1 MRLPDELLAVI
12 EREVE
17 KIDRAA
23 LARASDEL
31 TRRYKSADFSAPVV
45 KSEAHRA
52 AYLATRLPATYAANW
67 RVFSE
72 IWRLAPHAQEIHSVL
87 DLGAGPGTALWAA
100 AEVFPGLRQ
109 ATLVE
114 SDGAWVNLGQRIA
127 ADSAHL
133 VLRQGRW
140 IRHDLC
146 SPLDSSAH
154 DMVVIS
160 YTLGEL
166 APAAANSLLLRAWKL
181 ASRFLVVIEPG
192 TPRGF
197 GVVHAARAALIA
209 GAAAHGD
216 DGQVLAPC
224 PHQGVC
230 PMAAAGDWCHFA
242 QRVPRTSLHRRLKG
256 GALSYEDE
264 KFSYVVASRD
274 HSPRAPSRIVRHPQK
289 RSGHVQLTLCTRRG
303 IENRT
308 VSRSQGKDYQLARQ
322 AEWGEAWGE

>member
-1 MRLPDELLAVI
+1 MRLPDELLAAI
-12 EREVE
+12 EREAE
-17 KIDRAA
+17 KVDRAA

-31 TRRYKSADFSAPVV
+31 TRRYKSADFSAPIL

-52 AYLATRLPATYAANW
+52 AYLAARLPATYAANW

-72 IWRLAPHAQEIHSVL
+72 IWRLAPHAQEVTSVL

-114 SDGAWVNLGQRIA
+114 SDDAWVKLGRRIA
-127 ADSAHL
+127 ADSPHL

-140 IRHDLC
+140 IRHDLR
-146 SPLDSSAH
+146 SPLDSSVH

-166 APAAANSLLLRAWKL
+166 SPVAANMLVLRAWKL
-181 ASRFLVVIEPG
+181 ASRFLVVVEPG

-197 GVVHAARAALIA
+197 GVVHAARSALIA
-209 GAAAHGD
+209 DMAAGAES
-216 DGQVLAPC
+216 QILAPC
-224 PHQGVC
+224 PHRDAC

-256 GALSYEDE
+256 GALAYEDE
-264 KFSYVVASRD
+264 KFSYIVASRD
-274 HSPRAPSRIVRHPQK
+274 HSPVAPSRIVRHPQK

-308 VSRSQGKDYQLARQ
+308 VSRSRGKDYQLARH